1 MFVFF
6 NSVATMGSL
15 DDECEIENVTKECL
29 EYGEAL
35 DELQDLIES
44 TSSPDFAAMELA
56 SQVRPLKLQPPA
68 TGAGQPSFELE
79 NALVEARKITS
90 EQGLTSPEAKIAWE
104 IVEEIAAYGAA
115 NALGGPISV
124 DECYVEAEKEAC
136 QALEELHKLLSKDK
150 KN

>member
-56 SQVRPLKLQPPA
+56 SQVRPLKLQPPLDPLTVLCLA
-68 TGAGQPSFELE
+68 IP
-79 NALVEARKITS
+79 AR
-90 EQGLTSPEAKIAWE
+90 W
-104 IVEEIAAYGAA
+104 
-115 NALGGPISV
+115 
-124 DECYVEAEKEAC
+124 
-136 QALEELHKLLSKDK
+136 
-150 KN
+150 